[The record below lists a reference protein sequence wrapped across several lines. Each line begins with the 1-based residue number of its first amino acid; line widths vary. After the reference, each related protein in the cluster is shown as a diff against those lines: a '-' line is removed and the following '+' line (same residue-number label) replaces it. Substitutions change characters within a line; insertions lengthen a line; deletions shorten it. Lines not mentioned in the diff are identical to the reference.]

1 MRVHLS
7 RLHYT
12 AMVEKMVKLGL
23 RVDLELPDLAFSS
36 DGQDSENKQ
45 LANTGFE
52 EGENPTPTRQSH

>member
-12 AMVEKMVKLGL
+12 AMVEKMVKVRL

-36 DGQDSENKQ
+36 GAQDGENKQ
-45 LANTGFE
+45 LTNTRFE
-52 EGENPTPTRQSH
+52 EGESPTPTH